1 MADQPPYP
9 GAPRWVKFSV
19 VAVIVLILLI
29 AAALFIGGGSH
40 GPGRHFA
47 LSGTAERGPQ
57 QP

>member
-9 GAPRWVKFSV
+9 GAPRWVKISV
-19 VAVIVLILLI
+19 VAVFVLILLI
-29 AAALFIGGGSH
+29 AAALLIGGGSH

-47 LSGTAERGPQ
+47 PSGAADPDPQ